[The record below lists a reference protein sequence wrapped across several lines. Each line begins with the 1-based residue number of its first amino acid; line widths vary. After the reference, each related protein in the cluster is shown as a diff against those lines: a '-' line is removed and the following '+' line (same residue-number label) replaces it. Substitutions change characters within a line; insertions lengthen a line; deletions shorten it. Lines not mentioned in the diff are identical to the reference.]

1 MGAWT
6 GEDPAQAF
14 CTRKRDDNEMKHR
27 FLALALSAVLTLSLL
42 PVSAGA
48 AGFRDVP
55 SGSALAGEVAKANS
69 YGLMDGYNATT
80 FGYADS
86 MTRAQF
92 VTVLSR
98 MMNWGGS
105 TAGGSTHG
113 VTEAMALPAGISDTY
128 FAAISAAARQGVVD
142 ADRPFRP
149 NAAITRAEMAEMLV
163 RALGLSG
170 AAKLLKDKELPF
182 TDVTS
187 RHGYIAVAYAI
198 GMTKGMTATTFAP
211 DKTATR
217 AQAAAMLV
225 RIYEKLQTAGKGESH
240 GFYAISSYSQ
250 IKIAEGMDSVSFG
263 WSRMTWADGS
273 AKLSTTS
280 AGGNEFCVPSGYET
294 AVKTLEQSGTQR
306 NLMVY
311 MDTSGGL
318 NELLSSETG
327 RAQAVSEILNELTV
341 SYRALGHNP
350 YTGVTIDFEGLFS
363 AQKANFTA
371 FLTALQKELKAAGK
385 SLTVCVSPTLS
396 KSTYYDGYDYRAI
409 GQLADQVILMA
420 YDYQARDLSGYL
432 GTEYYKT
439 AAIAPIDQIFASL
452 LDITDIQTGVE
463 DVSKVLLG
471 VQFQSIAWKVDGNG
485 KLLSG
490 TPVYPDEETLAK
502 RLDQSDTVTG
512 WSQDYQCPYASY
524 TTEDGSRWFCF
535 YENGDSLQAKCQAA
549 ALLGV
554 TGVSYWRLGTIPA
567 ERLGM

>member
-1 MGAWT
+1 MRAWT

-240 GFYAISSYSQ
+240 GFYAISSYRQ
-250 IKIAEGMDSVSFG
+250 IEMAEGMDIVSFG
-263 WSRMTWADGS
+263 WSRMTWTDGS

-280 AGGNEFCVPSGYET
+280 AGGNEFFVPSGYEA
-294 AVKTLEQSGTQR
+294 AVKPLEQSNTQR

-327 RAQAVSEILNELTV
+327 RSQAVSEIMNELTV

-363 AQKANFTA
+363 PQKTDFTV

-385 SLTVCVSPTLS
+385 SLAVCVSPTLS

-409 GQLADQVILMA
+409 GQLADRVILMA

-439 AAIAPIDQIFASL
+439 SAIAPIDQIFASL
-452 LDITDIQTGVE
+452 LDITDVQTGVA

-471 VQFQSIAWKVDGNG
+471 VQFQSIVWKVDRNG

-502 RLDQSDTVTG
+502 RLNQSDTVTG

>member
-1 MGAWT
+1 MRAWT

-55 SGSALAGEVAKANS
+55 SNSALAGEVVKANS

-92 VTVLSR
+92 VTVLNR

-142 ADRPFRP
+142 TDKPFRP

-163 RALGLSG
+163 RALGLGG
-170 AAKLLKDKELPF
+170 AANLLDGKSLPF
-182 TDVTS
+182 TDVIS
-187 RHGYIAVAYAI
+187 RRDYIAVAYAI
-198 GMTKGMTATTFAP
+198 GMTKGMTATIFAP

-263 WSRMTWADGS
+263 WSRMSWADGS

-294 AVKTLEQSGTQR
+294 AVKTLEQSNTQR

-311 MDTSGGL
+311 MDTIGGL
-318 NELLSSETG
+318 NELLSSEAG

-385 SLTVCVSPTLS
+385 SLAVCVSPTLS

-439 AAIAPIDQIFASL
+439 SAIAPIDQIFASL
-452 LDITDIQTGVE
+452 LDITDVQTGVA

-471 VQFQSIAWKVDGNG
+471 VQFQSIVWKVDRNG

-524 TTEDGSRWFCF
+524 TTEDGSHWFGF
-535 YENGDSLQAKCQAA
+535 YENGASLQAKCQAA

>member
-170 AAKLLKDKELPF
+170 AAKLLEDKELPF

-240 GFYAISSYSQ
+240 GFYAISSYRQ
-250 IKIAEGMDSVSFG
+250 IEMAEGMDSVSFG
-263 WSRMTWADGS
+263 WSRMTWTDGS

-280 AGGNEFCVPSGYET
+280 AGGNEFFVPSGYEA
-294 AVKTLEQSGTQR
+294 AVKPLEQSNTQR

-385 SLTVCVSPTLS
+385 SLAVCVSPTLS

-452 LDITDIQTGVE
+452 LDITDVQTGVE

-524 TTEDGSRWFCF
+524 TTEDGSHWFCF
-535 YENGDSLQAKCQAA
+535 YENSDSLQAKCQAA

>member
-1 MGAWT
+1 
-6 GEDPAQAF
+6 
-14 CTRKRDDNEMKHR
+14 
-27 FLALALSAVLTLSLL
+27 
-42 PVSAGA
+42 
-48 AGFRDVP
+48 
-55 SGSALAGEVAKANS
+55 
-69 YGLMDGYNATT
+69 
-80 FGYADS
+80 
-86 MTRAQF
+86 
-92 VTVLSR
+92 
-98 MMNWGGS
+98 
-105 TAGGSTHG
+105 
-113 VTEAMALPAGISDTY
+113 MALPAGISDTY

-142 ADRPFRP
+142 TDKPFRP

-163 RALGLSG
+163 RALGLGG
-170 AAKLLKDKELPF
+170 AANLLDGKSLPF
-182 TDVTS
+182 TDVIS
-187 RHGYIAVAYAI
+187 RRDYIAVAYAI
-198 GMTKGMTATTFAP
+198 GMTKGMTATIFAP

-263 WSRMTWADGS
+263 WSRMSWADGS

-294 AVKTLEQSGTQR
+294 AVKTLEQSNTQR

-318 NELLSSETG
+318 NELLSSEAG

-452 LDITDIQTGVE
+452 LDITDVQTGVA

-471 VQFQSIAWKVDGNG
+471 VQFQSIVWKVDRNG

-502 RLDQSDTVTG
+502 RLNQSDTVTG

>member
-69 YGLMDGYNATT
+69 YGLMAGYNATT

-240 GFYAISSYSQ
+240 GFYAISSYRQ
-250 IKIAEGMDSVSFG
+250 IEMAEGMDIVSFG
-263 WSRMTWADGS
+263 WSRMTWTDGS

-280 AGGNEFCVPSGYET
+280 AGGNEFFVPSGYEA
-294 AVKTLEQSGTQR
+294 AVKPLEQSNTQR

-327 RAQAVSEILNELTV
+327 RSQAVSEIMNELTV

-363 AQKANFTA
+363 PQKTDFTV

-385 SLTVCVSPTLS
+385 SLAVCVSPTLS

-409 GQLADQVILMA
+409 GQLADRVILMA

-439 AAIAPIDQIFASL
+439 SAIAPIDQIFASL
-452 LDITDIQTGVE
+452 LDITDVQTGVA

-471 VQFQSIAWKVDGNG
+471 VQFQSIVWKVDRNG

-502 RLDQSDTVTG
+502 RLNQSDTVTG

>member
-1 MGAWT
+1 
-6 GEDPAQAF
+6 
-14 CTRKRDDNEMKHR
+14 MKHR

-55 SGSALAGEVAKANS
+55 SNSALAGEVAKANS

-128 FAAISAAARQGVVD
+128 FASISAAARQGVVD
-142 ADRPFRP
+142 TDKPFRP
-149 NAAITRAEMAEMLV
+149 NAAITRAEMAEMLA
-163 RALGLSG
+163 RALGLGG
-170 AAKLLKDKELPF
+170 AAKLLDGKSLPF

-187 RHGYIAVAYAI
+187 RRGYIAVAYAI
-198 GMTKGMTATTFAP
+198 GMTKGMTASTFAP

-409 GQLADQVILMA
+409 GQLADRVILMA

-452 LDITDIQTGVE
+452 LDITDVQTGVE

-524 TTEDGSRWFCF
+524 TTEDGSHWFGF
-535 YENGDSLQAKCQAA
+535 YENGASLQAKCQTA

>member
-1 MGAWT
+1 MRAWT

-55 SGSALAGEVAKANS
+55 SNSALAGEVAKANS

-92 VTVLSR
+92 VTVLNR

-128 FAAISAAARQGVVD
+128 FAAISSAARQGVVD
-142 ADRPFRP
+142 TDKPFRP

-163 RALGLSG
+163 RALGLGG
-170 AAKLLKDKELPF
+170 AANLLDGKSLPF
-182 TDVTS
+182 TDVIS
-187 RHGYIAVAYAI
+187 RRDYIAVAYAI
-198 GMTKGMTATTFAP
+198 GMTKGMTATIFAP

-263 WSRMTWADGS
+263 WSRMSWADGS

-385 SLTVCVSPTLS
+385 SLTVCVSPPLS

-452 LDITDIQTGVE
+452 LDITDVQTGVE

-524 TTEDGSRWFCF
+524 TTEDGSHWFCF
-535 YENGDSLQAKCQAA
+535 YENSDSLQAKCQAA
-549 ALLGV
+549 AILGV